1 MFSLLKQ
8 LFKFARV
15 YRKFWILP
23 IILML
28 LTVGGLVVVV
38 QGSAITP
45 FIYALF

>member
-8 LFKFARV
+8 LLKFARV

-28 LTVGGLVVVV
+28 LTVGGLIVIV

>member
-8 LFKFARV
+8 LLKFARV